1 MFGLGAQEI
10 FLLLVIGVI
19 LFGGPVVAIVVL
31 LLLRRQGSEPTPRPD
46 RLAELEA
53 ENRRLREEIE
63 RLKSRG

>member
-19 LFGGPVVAIVVL
+19 LFGGPVIAIVVI
-31 LLLRRQGSEPTPRPD
+31 LLLRRQGSEPIPRPD
-46 RLAELEA
+46 RIAELEA
-53 ENRRLREEIE
+53 ENQRLREEIE